1 MQQTHPNPQ
10 ENKEIRNVQ
19 SEVKIDIERDSDQ
32 PYYNEVP
39 PQNDIDVDYAQIKPK
54 AMPGETGRFASI
66 RYDIQCDV
74 IEQASEDKVWA
85 KTNFSSD
92 TPIYVY
98 TPKYRVALVR
108 HVLEDKKINYVIND
122 DKISNE
128 DAKGKV
134 LCHFYT
140 RGLSIAQR
148 EFLVQKLKYGAE
160 VGTLVEEL
168 ENRFGYTE
176 VRLLNSDF
184 YLHKKSFSVLRSKHH
199 TIPKRILDLI
209 FVFLLAPIAI
219 PIGLVTAALIKWE
232 TPGGVFFKQ
241 KRIGLFNKEYEVIKF
256 RSMGADAEKSG
267 AKWATKNDMRITKV
281 GKIIRK
287 TRIDELPQ
295 LINVFKGEM
304 SMVGPRP
311 EREVFIN
318 ELEKEIP
325 YYRFRHA
332 VHPGVTGHAQVEYP
346 YGASVDDAIW
356 KHKYDMYYIKHQS
369 LWMDLKILLKTVTTV
384 LFGKGQ

>member
-1 MQQTHPNPQ
+1 MQQTH
-10 ENKEIRNVQ
+10 ENTQDLKEKRNT
-19 SEVKIDIERDSDQ
+19 SPEVIIEVERDTDQ

-39 PQNDIDVDYAQIKPK
+39 PQNEVDVDYAAIKPK
-54 AMPGETGRFASI
+54 AMPGGEFASVQYHI
-66 RYDIQCDV
+66 ECEV
-74 IEQASEDKVWA
+74 IEKAHEHQIWS
-85 KTNFSSD
+85 KTDFSSD
-92 TPIYVY
+92 APVYVY
-98 TPKYRVALVR
+98 TPKEKVALVR
-108 HVLEDKKINYVIND
+108 HVLEDKKVNYVIND
-122 DKISNE
+122 YNLSKAE
-128 DAKGKV
+128 TRGKK
-134 LCHFYT
+134 LCHFFT
-140 RGLSIAQR
+140 RGLNAPQR
-148 EFLVQKLKYGAE
+148 EFLVKQLKYGAE

-168 ENRFGYTE
+168 ESRFGYTE

-184 YLHKKSFSVLRSKHH
+184 YLHKKSFSVLRRKYH

-219 PIGLVTAALIKWE
+219 PIGLVTAVLIKRE

-241 KRIGLFNKEYEVIKF
+241 KRTGLFNEEYEVIKF

-267 AKWATKNDMRITKV
+267 AKWATKNDMRVTKV
-281 GKIIRK
+281 GKVIRK

-295 LINVFKGEM
+295 LINVLKGEM

-311 EREVFIN
+311 EREVFID
-318 ELEKEIP
+318 ELEQEIP

-332 VHPGVTGHAQVEYP
+332 VRPGVTGHAQVEYP

-369 LWMDLKILLKTVTTV
+369 LWMDLKILSKTVTTV
-384 LFGKGQ
+384 LFGKGL